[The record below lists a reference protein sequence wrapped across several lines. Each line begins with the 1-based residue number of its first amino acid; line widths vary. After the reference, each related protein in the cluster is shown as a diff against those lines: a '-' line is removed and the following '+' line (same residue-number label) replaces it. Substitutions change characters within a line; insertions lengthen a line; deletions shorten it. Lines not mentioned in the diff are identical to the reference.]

1 MERNGDIVCMTS
13 YAPLFARKNATNW
26 NPDLIYFD
34 NERPFLTC
42 SYYVQ
47 QMFGQSSGNYYYGDC
62 VTFEGEKTNMQEQS
76 VVLNTKTR
84 QLFVKICNASADAH
98 KVNINLSR
106 FSGLKKKAVKTTLTG
121 QPDQENNYEAQP
133 ILPVKEDVKVSK
145 KMNVEV
151 APHSFVMYTIQL

>member
-1 MERNGDIVCMTS
+1 MTS

-62 VTFEGEKTNMQEQS
+62 VTFDSEKTNMQEQS
-76 VVLNTKTR
+76 VVLNTHTR
-84 QLFVKICNASADAH
+84 QLFVKVCNAADNTC
-98 KVNINLSR
+98 KVGINLSR
-106 FSGLKKKAVKTTLTG
+106 FSGLKKKAVKTTLAG
-121 QPDQENNYEAQP
+121 NPDQENNFDAQP
-133 ILPVKEDVKVSK
+133 IAPVKEEVEVSK
-145 KMNVEV
+145 KMKVEV
-151 APHSFVMYTIQL
+151 KPHSFVMYTIQL